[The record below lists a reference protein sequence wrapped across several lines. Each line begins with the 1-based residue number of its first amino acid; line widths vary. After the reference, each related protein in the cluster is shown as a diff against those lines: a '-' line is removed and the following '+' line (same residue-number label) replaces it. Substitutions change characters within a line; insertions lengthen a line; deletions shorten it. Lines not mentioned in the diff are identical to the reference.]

1 MGIEVDAK
9 RGVSQHYGVRE
20 TTSKYGGEYGTK
32 NSVKTVE
39 WEFTYDDLPDA
50 ATNGLGY
57 SIPANARIV
66 SAKFIVD
73 AAWTSTS
80 GTTDLTVGLQQA
92 NGTEIDNDGLL
103 TAVNLADGSIEDA
116 ADVGSVIDG
125 SGALVGASIGANA
138 GELTVAGTVDDLT
151 AGAARVIVEYTKA

>member
-1 MGIEVDAK
+1 MAYENNAGL
-9 RGVSQHYGVRE
+9 GVVNHYGPRE
-20 TTSKYGGEYGTK
+20 TTAKYGGEYGTK

-39 WEFTYDDLPDA
+39 WEFTYDDLPDNDTSA
-50 ATNGLGY
+50 LNY
-57 SIPANARIV
+57 SIPANARII

-80 GTTDLTVGLQQA
+80 GTTDLEVGLQQS

-151 AGAARVIVEYTKA
+151 GGAARVIVEYTKA